1 MELQHPLRVVTP
13 TADADVL
20 RVLARADAAF
30 TGREV
35 SRLVTDYSR
44 SGVRKV
50 LERLVAQ
57 GIVLQDRAGPAYQYR
72 LNRAHLAALHIIALT
87 RLRDQFDETVV
98 GLVDGWSLP
107 AEAVVL
113 FGSAAR
119 GEMTVDSDIDLLAV
133 GPTGDPTGRW
143 HEQTTELAEQVT
155 AWTGNDARVLEM
167 DPEEVRLAIAD
178 EEPLLEDVLREGQVL
193 YGDPS
198 YLRKLSIEHREAV
211 R

>member
-1 MELQHPLRVVTP
+1 MELQHPLRVLTP

-20 RVLARADAAF
+20 RVLARADESF

-35 SRLVTDYSR
+35 ARLVTDYSR

-50 LERLVAQ
+50 LGRLVLQ
-57 GIVLQDRAGPAYQYR
+57 GIVLQDRVGPSHQYR
-72 LNRAHLAALHIIALT
+72 LNREHLAAPHIIALT
-87 RLRDQFDETVV
+87 RLRDQFDEKVAD
-98 GLVDGWSLP
+98 LVDGWSLS

-119 GEMTVDSDIDLLAV
+119 GAMTVDSDIDLFVV

-143 HEQTTELAEQVT
+143 HAQTTELAEQVT

-167 DPEEVRLAIAD
+167 DPEEVRLAVED
-178 EEPLLEDVLREGQVL
+178 EQPLLEDVLREGQVL

-198 YLRKLSIEHREAV
+198 YLRKLSIEHRKAV
-211 R
+211 T